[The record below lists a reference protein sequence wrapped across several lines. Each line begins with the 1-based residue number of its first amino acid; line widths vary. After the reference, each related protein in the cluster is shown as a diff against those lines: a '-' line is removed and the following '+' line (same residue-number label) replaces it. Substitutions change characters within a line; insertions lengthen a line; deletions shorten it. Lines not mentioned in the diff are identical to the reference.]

1 MLRNPRVWLYAAG
14 GWLILAG
21 LAHLGA
27 HVGTF
32 VLERGVVGQREFA
45 MNAMK
50 QAFSTDPLQPSMWQ
64 VFRSFSASFGL
75 LLLFAGAVDVAL
87 AWTRAA
93 ARTIRSIALLATV
106 FWTLAFVPYAFV
118 NPVIQPIVVALIA
131 VPLHGIAF
139 LSAMAEEEEAAATR

>member
-1 MLRNPRVWLYAAG
+1 M
-14 GWLILAG
+14 
-21 LAHLGA
+21 
-27 HVGTF
+27 
-32 VLERGVVGQREFA
+32 
-45 MNAMK
+45 
-50 QAFSTDPLQPSMWQ
+50 
-64 VFRSFSASFGL
+64 
-75 LLLFAGAVDVAL
+75 DVAL